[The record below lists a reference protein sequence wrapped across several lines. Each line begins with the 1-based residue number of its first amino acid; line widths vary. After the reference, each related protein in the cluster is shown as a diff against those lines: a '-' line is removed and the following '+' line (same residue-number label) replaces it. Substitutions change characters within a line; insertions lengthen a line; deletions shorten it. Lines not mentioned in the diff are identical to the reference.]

1 MEQLAILLG
10 LAFTANKL
18 VSTLKNLTTASARG
32 DGFTQ
37 IVVWI
42 VATGVLFLAGQADVA
57 SDLVI
62 PGLDGPLGDLDFA
75 SYVVLGLI
83 AGSTGSVAYDF
94 TKAVDNTNTTV
105 EPSLF
110 KNDGAG

>member
-1 MEQLAILLG
+1 MEQIAILLG

-18 VSTLKNLTTASARG
+18 VSTLKNLTTADSRG
-32 DGFTQ
+32 SGLTQ
-37 IVVWI
+37 IVVWV
-42 VATGVLFLAGQADVA
+42 VATLVLVLAGQADVT
-57 SDLVI
+57 STLTL

-94 TKAVDNTNTTV
+94 TKAVDNTNSAA

-110 KNDGAG
+110 KNSDG